1 MAVKLQARLAM
12 ARWDPG
18 MHRKPDGPRN
28 TKGGPVSAVVTA
40 GGGTQPVELAA
51 ATSLPALVAAR
62 TAASPDRVAWR
73 QKRLGV
79 WTEISW
85 ARLEARAARYAAG
98 FASRGIGPGSR
109 VAMIV
114 GPGFEAAA
122 AGLGL
127 QGMGAVVLSLHP
139 GRPVPELRALLADA
153 DAQIAIAEDAEQL
166 ATVLEARRSGPEL
179 REVLVVDPRGIPVG
193 AGKAAR
199 LVTVA
204 ERSGDDAEA
213 IDSWRES
220 VGRIAPNGA
229 ALLALTVGG
238 SGAPRPVTLSHSN
251 LMAAT
256 RALAGAIPVVS
267 DDEILSYLP
276 PSHVLE
282 YVVSTGVATLVGAV
296 VNVGDGPG
304 GVLADLCDVRPT
316 VLLGVPSLWDRL
328 AEQVEERRSRTRWLK
343 RVVLDAGIRRERRRL
358 PASRSGSRPGFLA
371 GRLSTRR
378 VRAQLGLDR
387 IRAPLSALAGLAD
400 ETADALGALGVVV
413 RQCYG
418 TAEASGVLTL
428 EPADDVHPGS
438 VGRPLVSTEVRVDAD
453 GGLFARGVQ
462 IASEALDAEG
472 WLQTGDRAAVGDDA
486 LVHLVG
492 RSEDLIVTTSGAR
505 VDAAMVAAAL
515 ERGPLVRRAVV
526 AGDGRPTIGALL
538 ELDPVRLF
546 AWAAERSAP
555 FSGLHD
561 LLEWPEL
568 HHELDRDVS
577 AANDALPPEAQ
588 VREFRALPD
597 PLTLGAEVT
606 GTRRL
611 RRVAA
616 LRLHAR
622 LVEEMYRA

>member
-1 MAVKLQARLAM
+1 MHDQAGTPM
-12 ARWDPG
+12 
-18 MHRKPDGPRN
+18 
-28 TKGGPVSAVVTA
+28 SAVVTA
-40 GGGTQPVELAA
+40 DDGTQLVGLAA
-51 ATSLPALVAAR
+51 SSSLPALLAAR
-62 TAASPDRVAWR
+62 ATASPDRVAWR
-73 QKRLGV
+73 QKRLGI
-79 WTEISW
+79 WTETSW

-98 FASRGIGPGSR
+98 FATRGIGAGSR

-114 GPGFEAAA
+114 GPGIEATA

-139 GRPVPELRALLADA
+139 GRPVPELRELLAGA

-166 ATVLEARRSGPEL
+166 ATVLEARRTGPEL

-193 AGKAAR
+193 AGTPAR
-199 LVTVA
+199 LVSVA
-204 ERSGDDAEA
+204 EGSADDRDA

-220 VGRIAPNGA
+220 VGRLAPNGP

-238 SGAPRPVTLSHSN
+238 SGAPRPVTLSHAN

-282 YVVSTGVATLVGAV
+282 YVLSSGVATLVGAV

-304 GVLADLCDVRPT
+304 GVLADLREVRPT

-328 AEQVEERRSRTRWLK
+328 AEQVEERRLRTRWLK
-343 RVVLDAGIRRERRRL
+343 RMVLDAGIRGGRRRL
-358 PASRSGSRPGFLA
+358 PAARRGSRPGFLA

-378 VRAQLGLDR
+378 VRALLGLDR
-387 IRAPLSALAGLAD
+387 TRAPLSALAALAG

-418 TAEASGVLTL
+418 TAEASGLLTL
-428 EPADDVHPGS
+428 EPADDVQPGS
-438 VGRPLVSTEVRVDAD
+438 VGRPLATTEVRVDAE
-453 GGLFARGVQ
+453 GGLFARGAQ
-462 IASEALDAEG
+462 IATEALDAEG
-472 WLQTGDRAAVGDDA
+472 WLQTGDRASLGDDA
-486 LVHLVG
+486 LIHLVG
-492 RSEDLIVTTSGAR
+492 RSEDLIVTASGAR
-505 VDAAMVAAAL
+505 VDAATVAAAL
-515 ERGPLVRRAVV
+515 EGGPLVRRAVV
-526 AGDGRPTIGALL
+526 TGDGRPTIGALL
-538 ELDPVRLF
+538 ELDPVHLF

-555 FSGLHD
+555 FSSLRD

-568 HHELDRDVS
+568 HRELERDVS

-597 PLTLGAEVT
+597 PLTPGAEVT
-606 GTRRL
+606 DTRRL

-616 LRLHAR
+616 LRVHAG